1 MPYTVK
7 WYIPDEIMYVH
18 YTGVTTA
25 EELRECLLQ
34 MRSFIESSPRELVH
48 AISDVG
54 DIVEAVPLKD
64 SMKIVRDVGHHPR
77 GGWTI
82 SIREKSV
89 LVKMGSALG
98 SSLFKL
104 RFRAFDTLD
113 QAVDYLKFVD
123 ESLSWDKVNQSVV
136 HLTEA

>member
-1 MPYTVK
+1 MPYTVN
-7 WYIPDEIMYVH
+7 WYIPDELIYVH

-25 EELRECLLQ
+25 EELRDCLLK
-34 MRSFIESSPRELVH
+34 MRSFIESSPCELVH

-64 SMKIVRDVGHHPR
+64 SLKIVRDVGHHPR
-77 GGWTI
+77 AGWTI

-89 LVKMGSALG
+89 LLKMGSALG
-98 SSLFKL
+98 SSVFKL

-113 QAVDYLKFVD
+113 EAVAYLRSVD
-123 ESLSWDKVNQSVV
+123 ESLSWDKVNQSVTG
-136 HLTEA
+136 HIKT